1 MAWRTLVVVIS
12 ALVTARVL
20 PAQELTPNALAEM
33 RALHEEKLSRTPA
46 QRKMSTALLFA
57 HRQSRGEAMVAGFRP
72 LPRVAA
78 RANVDGQGMAVVDI
92 KASVTDEL
100 LQTVAGIGGRVVS
113 SYPAFDAVRARV
125 PIRRLDELAALPEVR
140 HIAPEERFVVNTG
153 SATSQGD
160 VAHAVATTRSSLG
173 ITGAGIKVGVLSD
186 GVDSRLTRQ
195 GTGDLPAITIVSGQA
210 GSGDE
215 GTAMLEIIHDLAP
228 GAQLFF
234 ATAFNG
240 QASFASNILA
250 LRNTHG
256 CNVIIDDVSYFAEGA
271 FQDGI
276 IAQAVNAV
284 TAQGVVYFSSAGNS
298 GNKNDGQSG
307 TWEGD
312 FVNSGSSVGGV
323 GVFHSFNGVTGGGAV
338 TSDQLTANAN
348 SAVSLKWSDP
358 LGGSGNDYDLY
369 IMDSSGSQILDSST
383 NVQNGNDDPVEITG
397 PAFTG
402 ERIVVALFSGATR
415 ALRVDTHRGRLSI
428 STDGSVFGHNGAAQ
442 TISVAA
448 VDVADAGGGV
458 FTTADPVETYSS
470 DGPRHIFYNPNG
482 TAVTPG
488 NVLFNTNGGIELQ
501 KPDITAADCV
511 TTTTPGF
518 TTFCGTSAA
527 APHAGAIAALLQ
539 SLSTKPSGGQ
549 AVAAM
554 FATALDNEAAGRDR
568 DSGVGIVMANASA
581 DAIVNPPDRSF
592 FTISP
597 CRLLDTRDGGGPTSG
612 APIGCGFDRA
622 FTATGGTCGVPS
634 SAKAIAVNVLV
645 SGATNQGNLRAFGA
659 GAPAPVVSVLN
670 YPAGVN
676 TSNNAIVSLSTAGQF
691 GVRCAPSGSTHVIV
705 DVSGYFE

>member
-1 MAWRTLVVVIS
+1 MPRT
-12 ALVTARVL
+12 
-20 PAQELTPNALAEM
+20 
-33 RALHEEKLSRTPA
+33 
-46 QRKMSTALLFA
+46 
-57 HRQSRGEAMVAGFRP
+57 
-72 LPRVAA
+72 AA
-78 RANVDGQGMAVVDI
+78 RANGDGQGMAVVDI
-92 KASVTDEL
+92 KATVTDAL
-100 LQTVAGIGGRVVS
+100 LQTIAGIGGQVVS
-113 SYPAFDAVRARV
+113 SHPAFDAVRARV

-140 HIAPEERFVVNTG
+140 HIDPEERFVVNTG

-160 VAHAVATTRSSLG
+160 VAHAAAATRSSFS
-173 ITGAGIKVGVLSD
+173 ITGAGIKEGVISDVVDTLS
-186 GVDSRLTRQ
+186 TRQ
-195 GTGDLPAITIVSGQA
+195 GSGDIPAFTIVSGQA

-215 GTAMLEIIHDLAP
+215 GTALLEIVHDLAP

-234 ATAFNG
+234 ATALDT
-240 QASFASNILA
+240 QADFANNILA

-271 FQDGI
+271 FQDGTV
-276 IAQAVNAV
+276 AQAVNAV

-298 GNKNDGQSG
+298 GNKNDGTSG

-323 GVFHSFNGVTGGGAV
+323 GVFHSFNGLTGGGAA
-338 TSDQLTANAN
+338 TSDQLTANG
-348 SAVSLKWSDP
+348 SGGVSLKWSDP

-383 NVQNGNDDPVEITG
+383 DLQNGNVDPVEITG
-397 PAFTG
+397 PAFNG
-402 ERIVVALFSGATR
+402 ERIVVALFSGSAR

-442 TISVAA
+442 TISVVA
-448 VDVADAGGGV
+448 VALKNAGGGV
-458 FTTADPVETYSS
+458 FTIYYPVETLSS
-470 DGPRHIFYNPNG
+470 HGPLRIFYNPNG

-488 NVLFNTNGGIELQ
+488 NVLFGTNGGIELQ
-501 KPDITAADCV
+501 KPDISAADCV

-518 TTFCGTSAA
+518 IPFCGTSAA

-539 SLSTKPSGGQ
+539 TLSTKPSGGQ

-568 DSGVGIVMANASA
+568 DSGVGIVMADASA
-581 DAIVNPPDRSF
+581 DTILNPPDRNF

-622 FTATGGTCGVPS
+622 FTATGTCGVPS

-645 SGATNQGNLRAFGA
+645 TGASAQGNLRIFGA

-670 YPAGVN
+670 YLAGSN
-676 TSNNAIVSLSTAGQF
+676 TGNNAIVSLSSAGQF
-691 GVRCAPSGSTHVIV
+691 GVRCSPTGSTHVIV